1 MAKLKAFFWLA
12 IIGILVF
19 LAVKLVPHYVD
30 NYQFQ
35 DELNNLARV
44 VTYAQA
50 KGEDDVRAEVLR
62 LAQQHELPVRSEQI
76 KVSKSQT
83 GVNIEVNY
91 NVVVP
96 VPGYTFNLKFN
107 PAAGNKMITAD

>member
-1 MAKLKAFFWLA
+1 MTKLKAFIWLA

-19 LAVKLVPHYVD
+19 LSVKLVPHYVE

-50 KGEDDVRAEVLR
+50 KTDDDVRADVLH
-62 LAQQHELPVRSEQI
+62 LARQHALPVKSEQI
-76 KVSKSQT
+76 KVSKTQT
-83 GVNIEVNY
+83 GVTIEVNY
-91 NVVVP
+91 IVVVP

-107 PAAGNKMITAD
+107 PAAGNRMITSE